1 MKLIAFDTSIV
12 VGLLDSQDIWHAQA
26 VELVNALSK
35 HNLGEVIFDCVLA
48 EAISTLSRR
57 MHEKRRSAS
66 LSQIITLLRN
76 EYPDS
81 RITWL
86 YPQVS
91 DKYHEIL
98 RLVIETNG
106 MLNFNDA
113 LIALA
118 CLERKIPFIASFDS
132 DFDQVEWLT
141 RISTAKL
148 PEPL

>member
-1 MKLIAFDTSIV
+1 M
-12 VGLLDSQDIWHAQA
+12 
-26 VELVNALSK
+26 
-35 HNLGEVIFDCVLA
+35 GEVIFDCVLA

-57 MHEKRRSAS
+57 LHEKRRSAT
-66 LSQIITLLRN
+66 LSQTIALLRS

-81 RITWL
+81 HITWL

-91 DKYHEIL
+91 NQYDEIL

-106 MLNFNDA
+106 ALNFNDA

-118 CLERKIPFIASFDS
+118 CLDRKIPLIASFDS

-141 RISTAKL
+141 RVSSAEF
-148 PEPL
+148 PESNRH